1 MASSALPSP
10 AALSPALLSPCKA
23 APDATA
29 SPTPAPRSV
38 GSVEK
43 RVDAIEEL
51 ARRKWIDYYRDVGD
65 EKHAIQ
71 LVTSQGELDEI
82 RQPKGEQKGALDSK
96 EFERLE
102 QARKDWLRYYTQVG
116 DYARALELVVSSDEL
131 SELKLAQVEAVAEIA
146 SQPAPRPA
154 AGRNVESRVAE
165 RSVTPP
171 LIEVEAAPVEVSP
184 AEVSPAEAVALQA
197 AAIEPE
203 PVKAAPV
210 KTAPAKPPPVKLPP
224 VSAGTWSSPPLA
236 NAAAMGRA
244 RLKPVQSPNGAP
256 LQWSPKGSPIA
267 NGSPKAPL
275 QWAPATASPKAPLQ
289 WSPTK
294 GSPKE
299 NGAHAANFARTVD
312 DSLEVTAACFSPTA
326 GGAPA
331 AASHQEALSQKQFR
345 GNSSRMQMLEDA
357 RIEWMRFYAHA
368 GDFDKAIELAVSRQ
382 EIAKLRADRAAMEET
397 GRKPPSTQQAATSM
411 QRMMRG
417 FSAREK
423 LLEI

>member
-1 MASSALPSP
+1 MRLCPV
-10 AALSPALLSPCKA
+10 
-23 APDATA
+23 ATA

-131 SELKLAQVEAVAEIA
+131 NELKLAQVEAVAEIA

-244 RLKPVQSPNGAP
+244 RLKPVQSPNSPNGAT

-267 NGSPKAPL
+267 NGSPKAPLQWAPATASPKAPLQPL

-326 GGAPA
+326 GCAPA

-368 GDFDKAIELAVSRQ
+368 GDFDKAIELAVSMQ